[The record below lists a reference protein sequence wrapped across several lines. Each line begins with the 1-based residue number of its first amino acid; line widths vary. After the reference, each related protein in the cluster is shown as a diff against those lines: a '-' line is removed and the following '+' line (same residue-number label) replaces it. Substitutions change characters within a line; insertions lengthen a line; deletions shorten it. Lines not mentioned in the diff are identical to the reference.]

1 MNDIK
6 ENLNDTNYLLNDSQ
20 YKNVNPEEYSIY
32 KNNDFNN
39 TQLLLEEKS
48 KILDDNNIN
57 NIEGAVN
64 SENPP
69 NNINNINNNIDYKNN
84 IDNSI
89 KDIMINNNINL
100 EKEKAKDEQEIIN
113 HQNILLN
120 NQSSHL
126 EELFS
131 LSYTELSHNNH
142 NNNPIL
148 KIPNINMIS
157 RKKNINIVN
166 NNIKKDD
173 DNNVKKIFFGTL
185 FPTEQVI
192 KSISYKNDNNKKII
206 YFKIIQNEEE
216 DYSEYFKLLI
226 DKYKTYFNVKA
237 NEEINI
243 KISLE
248 IPFMKN
254 KKQINCELNIIDIN
268 NNLIDSFYLC
278 ANVEI
283 PKLCCLRYK
292 NILKESHIPL
302 IAIKAGFKENQKF
315 RIPFKNLAIKDLKAD
330 FCLLSSI
337 KNEDNINELIYYE
350 IIFDGQ
356 NVIIPSHDVNY
367 LEMIINVK
375 SKKVLDIKDKS
386 NYIKIK
392 KIINAKI
399 FGTKINYYFCLEL
412 IVVNENNENENVI
425 ENI

>member
-1 MNDIK
+1 
-6 ENLNDTNYLLNDSQ
+6 
-20 YKNVNPEEYSIY
+20 
-32 KNNDFNN
+32 
-39 TQLLLEEKS
+39 
-48 KILDDNNIN
+48 
-57 NIEGAVN
+57 
-64 SENPP
+64 
-69 NNINNINNNIDYKNN
+69 
-84 IDNSI
+84 
-89 KDIMINNNINL
+89 
-100 EKEKAKDEQEIIN
+100 
-113 HQNILLN
+113 
-120 NQSSHL
+120 
-126 EELFS
+126 
-131 LSYTELSHNNH
+131 
-142 NNNPIL
+142 
-148 KIPNINMIS
+148 
-157 RKKNINIVN
+157 
-166 NNIKKDD
+166 
-173 DNNVKKIFFGTL
+173 
-185 FPTEQVI
+185 
-192 KSISYKNDNNKKII
+192 
-206 YFKIIQNEEE
+206 
-216 DYSEYFKLLI
+216 
-226 DKYKTYFNVKA
+226 
-237 NEEINI
+237 
-243 KISLE
+243 
-248 IPFMKN
+248 MKN